1 MDEFYGQ
8 DNLPLELPKSTSLDE
23 SYGKLPKSTALD
35 EFYGQDSL
43 PFELPKSTSLG
54 EFYGQLPKKKLKI
67 DFMGKMICHWNYSK
81 VQL

>member
-1 MDEFYGQ
+1 MGKIICLLNYPKLPKTTALIEFYGQ

-43 PFELPKSTSLG
+43 PFELPKSTS
-54 EFYGQLPKKKLKI
+54 
-67 DFMGKMICHWNYSK
+67 
-81 VQL
+81 